1 MNYCWITFTVWF
13 CRRRGNAPLTVIT
26 EDTMTL
32 GEVEALLENTKHNA
46 FPVVVSRETYF
57 LVGSVLRRDL
67 LLALGTFFFKL
78 IISIHFASVD
88 FIGFVDWPGIQ
99 VTPVVSRR
107 MSTTTRWWF
116 STLDSTPTFPF
127 IRQWNCA
134 GYSISLPLRSPIT
147 RPWRRSSTC
156 SESLASDKF

>member
-1 MNYCWITFTVWF
+1 M
-13 CRRRGNAPLTVIT
+13 TVIT

-88 FIGFVDWPGIQ
+88 FIGFVD
-99 VTPVVSRR
+99 
-107 MSTTTRWWF
+107 
-116 STLDSTPTFPF
+116 
-127 IRQWNCA
+127 
-134 GYSISLPLRSPIT
+134 
-147 RPWRRSSTC
+147 
-156 SESLASDKF
+156 